1 MHTFFLLTALLL
13 AALISVLGAV
23 LLRLLPVGNR
33 RPAALVVLGLPP
45 AVLVLATTHLIPLFW
60 AECAPLIGWD
70 RVASFSL
77 LGALA
82 AAGLGAGGL
91 SIARLALVDRLLPA
105 CTLVVDSVLTADV
118 TALAQG
124 VGLPPPALRV
134 LPSHSPLAVAGGL
147 RRPSVV
153 LSTWLLEHLD
163 RHELE
168 SVVTHE
174 LAHLARRDYLTRWLA
189 RLLRDATIYLP
200 GAWYALRVLEADEEL
215 SADALAVSATGRPL
229 AMASALG
236 KVWRAM
242 STAEYGGLA
251 GAPGYAAGSADLI
264 EERLERLIS
273 GRALPTSAVLGRLV
287 ASVSLVAMGEVAT
300 QLLALSAAT
309 IPFVCSMRLQ

>member
-1 MHTFFLLTALLL
+1 MHTFFLLSALLL

-91 SIARLALVDRLLPA
+91 SVARLALVDRLLPA
-105 CTLVVDSVLTADV
+105 CTLVVDSVLTADL

-134 LPSHSPLAVAGGL
+134 LPSRSPLAVAGGL
-147 RRPSVV
+147 RRPPIPMPSPN
-153 LSTWLLEHLD
+153 
-163 RHELE
+163 
-168 SVVTHE
+168 
-174 LAHLARRDYLTRWLA
+174 A
-189 RLLRDATIYLP
+189 
-200 GAWYALRVLEADEEL
+200 GG
-215 SADALAVSATGRPL
+215 GR
-229 AMASALG
+229 
-236 KVWRAM
+236 
-242 STAEYGGLA
+242 
-251 GAPGYAAGSADLI
+251 
-264 EERLERLIS
+264 
-273 GRALPTSAVLGRLV
+273 
-287 ASVSLVAMGEVAT
+287 
-300 QLLALSAAT
+300 
-309 IPFVCSMRLQ
+309 

>member
-82 AAGLGAGGL
+82 AAVLGAAGL
-91 SIARLALVDRLLPA
+91 SMARLALVDRLLPA
-105 CTLVVDSVLTADV
+105 CTLIADSVLTADV
-118 TALAQG
+118 RALAKG

-215 SADALAVSATGRPL
+215 SADALAVCATGRPL

-236 KVWRAM
+236 KVWRAV
-242 STAEYGGLA
+242 STAEYGDLA
-251 GAPGYAAGSADLI
+251 GVPGYAAGSADLI

-273 GRALPTSAVLGRLV
+273 GRALPTSAVLGWLV
-287 ASVSLVAMGEVAT
+287 ASVSVVAMGEIAT